1 MNQRSAS
8 PKEPGDYSE
17 WVFQKVQDP
26 QMKRKKRDLLS
37 DPVRQVNLAEVK
49 NVADLLNQ
57 YADASV
63 QARNLGQAAKVFERM
78 VTDEERPT
86 ILLGLAGPLIA
97 AGLRKVIRDLIHYNL
112 VDVVV
117 STGAILYQDYYAAK
131 GGVHATGNPE
141 ADDAELR
148 ELMIDRIYDTY
159 VDEEKF
165 QEFDTSIGRFADT
178 LEPRNYS
185 SREFISLLSGTIDDE
200 NSILVTARKK
210 GVPIFCPALNDSSI
224 GIGLTEHYHVAKKM
238 GRPRIA
244 IDSLR
249 DNYELTQIVINSP
262 RTSAIYIAGGVPKN
276 YINDS
281 VVMGYI
287 FGRDTGGHKYALQL
301 TTDVPHWGGLSG
313 STLSEARSWGK
324 VNKKAN
330 YAMAFVEPSV
340 SLPLLTAYALQKKIY
355 KNRSRLRLTWKG
367 DVLEKIENVGAP
379 LAGARDAARRSGTCL
394 AGRQARPAP
403 TTAPA

>member
-1 MNQRSAS
+1 MSKNPS
-8 PKEPGDYSE
+8 D
-17 WVFQKVQDP
+17 WVLPRVQDP
-26 QMKRKKRDLLS
+26 ELKRKKRELLSEPIRQLDLAKVKNISDLLTQFAGTS
-37 DPVRQVNLAEVK
+37 I
-49 NVADLLNQ
+49 
-57 YADASV
+57 
-63 QARNLGQAAKVFERM
+63 QARNLGLAAQVFERM
-78 VTDEERPT
+78 LTDEERPT

-131 GGVHATGNPE
+131 GGVHAVGSPE
-141 ADDAELR
+141 ANDAELR
-148 ELMIDRIYDTY
+148 DLLIDRIHDTY

-178 LEPRNYS
+178 LEPRGYS
-185 SREFISLLSGTIDDE
+185 SREFLFRLSETIEDE

-224 GIGLTEHYHVAKKM
+224 GIGLTEHYYVAKKT
-238 GRPRIA
+238 GRGRITM
-244 IDSLR
+244 DSIR
-249 DNYELTQIVINSP
+249 DNYELTQIVVNSK
-262 RTSAIYIAGGVPKN
+262 RTSAIYVAGGVPKN

-287 FGRDTGGHKYALQL
+287 FGKETGGHKYAIQV

-330 YAMAFVEPSV
+330 VAMAFVEPSV
-340 SLPLLTAYALQKKIY
+340 SLPLLAAYALQKKLYRGRPRIHFG
-355 KNRSRLRLTWKG
+355 WKG
-367 DVLEKIENVGAP
+367 DVLKKAVVRRP
-379 LAGARDAARRSGTCL
+379 RSGL
-394 AGRQARPAP
+394 A
-403 TTAPA
+403 TTR